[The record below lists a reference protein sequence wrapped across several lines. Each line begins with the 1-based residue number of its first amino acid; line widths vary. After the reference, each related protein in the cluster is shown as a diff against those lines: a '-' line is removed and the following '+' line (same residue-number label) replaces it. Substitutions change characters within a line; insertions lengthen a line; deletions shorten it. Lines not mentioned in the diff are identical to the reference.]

1 MKTTLVLKKWLSE
14 GTEEPSEVVAVSAPE
29 PADPKEALNNL
40 KATLREKIRSLGG
53 SKNEDLMSIIKKYV
67 PNGNI
72 NLIDDADKLVN
83 LNNEIDDY
91 LSIKDNLEEPEL
103 ETENI

>member
-1 MKTTLVLKKWLSE
+1 
-14 GTEEPSEVVAVSAPE
+14 
-29 PADPKEALNNL
+29 
-40 KATLREKIRSLGG
+40 
-53 SKNEDLMSIIKKYV
+53 MSIIKKYV